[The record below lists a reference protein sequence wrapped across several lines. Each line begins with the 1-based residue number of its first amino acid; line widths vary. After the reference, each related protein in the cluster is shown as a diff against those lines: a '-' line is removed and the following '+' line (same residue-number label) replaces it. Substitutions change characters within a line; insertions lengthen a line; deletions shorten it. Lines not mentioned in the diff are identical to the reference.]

1 MLVLCRKQGQS
12 IRLPQE
18 NVTITIV
25 RLSRGRVRVGISA
38 PEDVVIMRGELTEL
52 SSEADGASAF
62 VAGLF
67 R

>member
-12 IRLPQE
+12 IRLPHE

-38 PEDVVIMRGELTEL
+38 PKDVVIMRGELTEL
-52 SSEADGASAF
+52 SSEAASEL
-62 VAGLF
+62 VASQSVQ